1 MWTRRELKA
10 CARASLKKYFWPAAG
25 VWLIALLLTGW
36 QTVFNIT
43 SYDVMGYQEVLG
55 VDLSNMLV
63 FTSVLEQTNAGLW
76 ISLITALFTIFIG
89 NVISVGVCRYF
100 LLSRETGTSAGVS
113 EIFWGFG
120 SGHYW
125 NLVKIMFFKSIFMV
139 FWTMLLVIPG
149 IIKGLEY
156 SMIPYILAEN
166 PTLSREEVFSLTRR
180 MTYGNKGG
188 IFVLEISFLGWIFL
202 GALLL
207 GLGLI
212 PVQCYMTA
220 SMTELYMWLKADR
233 TPNSGLDRFR
243 KGTSAVNG

>member
-10 CARASLKKYFWPAAG
+10 CARDNLKKYFWPAVG
-25 VWLIALLLTGW
+25 VWLITLLLTGW

-43 SYDVMGYQEVLG
+43 SYDVMGYQEALG
-55 VDLSNMLV
+55 VDLSDMLA
-63 FTSVLEQTNAGLW
+63 FTSVLEQTRAGLW
-76 ISLITALFTIFIG
+76 ISLITALFGIFIG
-89 NVISVGVCRYF
+89 NVLSVGVHRYF
-100 LLSRETGTSAGVS
+100 LVSREMGASAGVS

-125 NLVKIMFFKSIFMV
+125 NIVKTMFMKNLFLI
-139 FWTMLLVIPG
+139 FWTMFFVIPG

-166 PTLSREEVFSLTRR
+166 PSLSREEVFSLTRR
-180 MTYGNKGG
+180 MTYGNKSS
-188 IFVLEISFLGWIFL
+188 IFLLELSFLGWIFL
-202 GALLL
+202 GTLLL

-220 SMTELYMWLKADR
+220 SMTELYMWLKMDR
-233 TPNSGLDRFR
+233 TPNSGLDSFR
-243 KGTSAVNG
+243 RDTHHSY